1 MSVYY
6 MDITLELRE
15 EAIFSKNLS
24 PGNIYYC
31 FDYIPGS
38 VLWGMFATRFPKD
51 GMELFYQTFF
61 SNKIVFTNLYPLT
74 RDNIPTLP
82 LPLSTFA
89 CKRKP
94 GFDESIVDEQKHS
107 FWDYL
112 LNDRGIEKRCP
123 YCKSKKKSFSDGFYC
138 KKGENYYSYNVSKT
152 VDMHNLIDDEL
163 QSTRKDALYS
173 YEVLNKGQKFKGH
186 MLLYGE
192 WNQFDEI
199 HKLIE
204 SINHQSIWIGKG
216 RNNGYGLSFIHFTG
230 DKNYSLEN
238 KRLYANGEINL
249 SKEKN
254 KFTLTL
260 ILDTFLLDKYANYLT
275 YIDEAVLFNILGSGF
290 SPESFKLLRSFSRVR
305 EVDGFNMKHN
315 LPKNKM
321 IAIRK
326 GSAFY
331 FEYKGSEYEKLT
343 KRLLEIER
351 NGIGVRK
358 NEGYGQVVINLP
370 YHREKQDGTN

>member
-1 MSVYY
+1 
-6 MDITLELRE
+6 MDITLELGE
-15 EAIFSKNLS
+15 KAIFSKNLS

-38 VLWGMFATRFPKD
+38 VLWGMFATRFPKEN
-51 GMELFYQTFF
+51 MEKFCQTFF

-74 RDNIPTLP
+74 KDNIDTLP

-89 CKRKP
+89 CKHKP
-94 GFDESIVDEQKHS
+94 GFDEHIVDEQKHG
-107 FWDYL
+107 FWGYL
-112 LNDRGIEKRCP
+112 LDDRGIEKRCP
-123 YCKSKKKSFSDGFYC
+123 CCDSKKKSFTDGFYY
-138 KKGENYYSYNVSKT
+138 KRAGKYYSYNVGKT
-152 VDMHNLIDDEL
+152 VNMHNLIDDES
-163 QSTRKDALYS
+163 QSTQENALYS
-173 YEVLNKGQKFKGH
+173 YEALNKGQNFKGY

-192 WNQFDEI
+192 WSEFDEI

-204 SINHQSIWIGKG
+204 SINHQPIWIGKG
-216 RNNGYGLSFIHFTG
+216 RNNGYGLSIIHFIG
-230 DKNYSLEN
+230 DENYKLEN

-249 SKEKN
+249 SQENN
-254 KFTLTL
+254 KFTLTV
-260 ILDTFLLDKYANYLT
+260 ISDTFLLDKYANYLT
-275 YIDEAVLFNILGSGF
+275 YIDKTVLFNILGSDF
-290 SPESFKLLRSFSRVR
+290 SPENFKLLRSFSRVR

-343 KRLLEIER
+343 KRLVEIEK
-351 NGIGVRK
+351 NGIGVRRS
-358 NEGYGQVVINLP
+358 EGYGQIVINLP
-370 YHREKQDGTN
+370 YHREMYDKNN